1 LRPSARLLSSFMQTK
16 GTVMALKSNQSRFA
30 RLPEV
35 DRPRSSFD
43 RSHQHKTTFDAGYL
57 IPIFVDEALPGD
69 TFNLNMTA
77 FARLATPLHPFMDN
91 MYLSSFFF
99 AVPLRLLWNN
109 FQRFMGEQ
117 PNPGDSTDFVTPK
130 VTTTSAFAVGSLYD
144 YFGLPTGVANISGI
158 NNFPARAYNLVWNE
172 WFRDQNLQDQVTV
185 DLDDGPDD
193 PAAYVPLR
201 RGKRHDYFTSA
212 LPWPQ
217 KGPVVELPL
226 SGNAPV
232 SGIFIDAGATYA
244 DGPGTTQRGPYN
256 STASGLDILRIG
268 TGDPARMYVQE
279 DPVNAGWPYI
289 NADLSD
295 VTAAT
300 INQLREAITI
310 QQLYELDARGGT
322 RYIELVL
329 AHFGVRSPDA
339 RLQRPEYLGGSTS
352 PVNVS
357 PIAQMSETTVDS
369 PQGNLAAIGT
379 STMRGRHGFSKSF
392 TEHSIVLGLVCA
404 HADLT
409 YQQGVNRMHSRSTRF
424 DYYWPT
430 LANLGEQAVLNK
442 EIFAQGNSTDLEAF
456 AYQERWSEYRYKPNQ
471 ISGQFRSSYAQ
482 SLDTWHLAQ
491 EFGSLPTLSATFI
504 VEDPPVDRVIAVADE
519 VHFIFDSVFNYKCT
533 RAMPVYSV
541 PGLRRL

>member
-1 LRPSARLLSSFMQTK
+1 VPLRLSSFLLMQTK
-16 GTVMALKSNQSRFA
+16 GSIMALKSNQTRFA

-43 RSHQHKTTFDAGYL
+43 RSHQHKTTFDSGYL

-99 AVPLRLLWNN
+99 AVPLRLLWTN

-144 YFGLPTGVANISGI
+144 YFGLPTGVANIAGI
-158 NNFPARAYNLVWNE
+158 NNFPARAYNLVWND
-172 WFRDQNLQDQVTV
+172 WFRDQNLQDQVVV
-185 DLDDGPDD
+185 DLDDGPDN
-193 PAAYVPLR
+193 PANYVPLR
-201 RGKRHDYFTSA
+201 RGKRHDYFTSS

-217 KGPVVELPL
+217 KGPAVELPL

-232 SGIFIDAGATYA
+232 LLNTDTNNANLVRAATGNA
-244 DGPGTTQRGPYN
+244 LITSASVSDTN
-256 STASGLDILRIG
+256 ASGAWLRPG
-268 TGDPARMYVQE
+268 ANTPLVMDPNGRW
-279 DPVNAGWPYI
+279 D
-289 NADLSD
+289 ADLTD

-392 TEHSIVLGLVCA
+392 TEHSIIIGLVCA

-424 DYYWPT
+424 DYYWPS

-442 EIFAQGNSTDLEAF
+442 EIYAQGSSADLEAF
-456 AYQERWSEYRYKPNQ
+456 GYQERWSEYRYKPNQ
-471 ISGQFRSSYAQ
+471 ITGQFRSTYAQ

-491 EFGSLPTLSATFI
+491 EFSALPTLSETFI
-504 VEDPPVDRVIAVADE
+504 VENPPVDRVIAVTDE
-519 VHFIFDSVFNYKCT
+519 VHFIFDSIFKYKCT